1 MAAAL
6 NIFAAVVVIL
16 SLIGGG
22 FCQCDLSNIVIKQ
35 RLTGFQ
41 IHGQTEYEV
50 SIIND
55 CICPQSDVVINCP
68 GFTTSTLNVNP
79 SILEP
84 TSGDLCSLNSGE
96 PVRRGDIIKFKYA
109 TDPRCAFT
117 PSSSRIS
124 CS

>member
-6 NIFAAVVVIL
+6 NIFAAAVVVL

-22 FCQCDLSNIVIKQ
+22 FCQCELSNIVISQ

-50 SIIND
+50 SIVND
-55 CICPQSDVVINCP
+55 CQCTQSDVVIHCP
-68 GFTTSTLNVNP
+68 GFTSTFYENP
-79 SILEP
+79 SIWQP
-84 TSGDLCSLNSGE
+84 IDGDLCSFNSGK
-96 PVRRGDIIKFKYA
+96 PVFFGETIKFMYA
-109 TDPRCAFT
+109 SDPPCALT
-117 PSSSRIS
+117 PASSRIS